1 MTAETSPLQ
10 EILQQAQQASPALAS
25 AGSAQR
31 DRAIAAL
38 AEAVRTAFDEILEA
52 NTLDLETSREM
63 AVPEQVLGW
72 LKLTPE
78 RLEDTAEILE
88 HLVRARDPLQVWE
101 AVPSLNATDNG
112 GRTYERAL
120 PLGTLA
126 FIYEA
131 FADLG
136 AIAAAMSLKTG
147 NSLVLR
153 GGNETSHTN
162 AAFARLC
169 QEALAAAKLP
179 AAAIGYL
186 ADERSNSL
194 QELLNSSNYLDL
206 VLVHGRI
213 GLVQKALQL
222 ASVPV
227 LPLAMG
233 NACLYWAPDGDAAR
247 VVSAIVESHV
257 PDPDAVNAIEKVLV
271 HTGVSPTAIARAFS
285 ALKEAAFELRGDA
298 ALVAQYPDWLQPA
311 ESNEWRCPYS
321 NRTVA
326 FRVTDGPDSARAWI
340 QNCVGSHATAMVCQS
355 YEQSR
360 QFAATSPSPLTY
372 INASPRFYHYYPQDG
387 AIYLGVGRQE
397 GPIDCARLTR
407 RCQVVEGG

>member
-1 MTAETSPLQ
+1 MTDEASPLQ
-10 EILQQAQQASPALAS
+10 EILQQAQQANPALAG
-25 AGSAQR
+25 AGSDRR
-31 DRAIAAL
+31 DRAIAAM
-38 AEAVRTAFDEILEA
+38 AATMRAAFDEILEA

-63 AVPEQVLGW
+63 AVPELVLGW

-78 RLEDTAEILE
+78 RLENTAEILE
-88 HLVRARDPLQVWE
+88 HLARASDPLQVWE
-101 AVPSLNATDNG
+101 AAPSLHATGN
-112 GRTYERAL
+112 GRTYEQAI

-136 AIAAAMSLKTG
+136 AIAAAMCLKTG

-153 GGNETSHTN
+153 GGSETSHTN
-162 AAFARLC
+162 AAFDRIC

-179 AAAIGYL
+179 AAVISYL
-186 ADERSNSL
+186 ADERSDSL
-194 QELLNSSNYLDL
+194 QELVSSSNSLDL

-233 NACLYWAPDGDAAR
+233 NTCLYWAPDGAAAR
-247 VVSAIVESHV
+247 VIGAIVDSHER
-257 PDPDAVNAIEKVLV
+257 DPDAVNAVEKVLV
-271 HTGVSPTAIARAFS
+271 HTSVSPTAIGQTFC
-285 ALKEAAFELRGDA
+285 ALKEAEFELRGDA

-311 ESNEWRCPYS
+311 EADEWRCPYS
-321 NRTVA
+321 NRTIA
-326 FRVTDGPDSARAWI
+326 FRVTDGSDSARAWI
-340 QNCVGSHATAMVCQS
+340 QNCVGSHATTMVCQS
-355 YEQSR
+355 YDQSR
-360 QFAATSPSPLTY
+360 QFAAASPSPLTY
-372 INASPRFYHYYPQDG
+372 INTSPRFHHYYPHNG
-387 AIYLGVGRQE
+387 AIYLGVGRRE

-407 RCQVVEGG
+407 RCQIVEGN